1 MKTSLKNLLTSIVV
15 AIFLF
20 SALQMRSSGENSS
33 PDCLIDTTRVAVIEF
48 HVVGMD
54 SASVNFVQ
62 DVLDT
67 TCGVSFNFACW
78 NDTAVFVE
86 YDSLLTNRIKLIEVI
101 SGLGFKAS
109 VKDMY

>member
-1 MKTSLKNLLTSIVV
+1 MKIAIKNIFTISIIAVFLLSTVKMHSFVDN
-15 AIFLF
+15 
-20 SALQMRSSGENSS
+20 SSG
-33 PDCLIDTTRVAVIEF
+33 DCQADTTHLAVVEF

-54 SASVNFVQ
+54 SASVGFVQ

-86 YDSLLTNRIKLIEVI
+86 YDSLLTNRLSLQDVI
-101 SGLGFKAS
+101 TSLGFEAS

>member
-1 MKTSLKNLLTSIVV
+1 MKV
-15 AIFLF
+15 AIKNIFTILIIAVFLF
-20 SALQMRSSGENSS
+20 STVKMHSSVDNSTS
-33 PDCLIDTTRVAVIEF
+33 DCKADTIHLAVVEF

-54 SASVNFVQ
+54 SASVSFVQ

-86 YDSLLTNRIKLIEVI
+86 YDSLLTNRLKLKNVI
-101 SGLGFKAS
+101 TKLGFEAS
-109 VKDMY
+109 VKDIY